1 MTKIS
6 VDIRNTFQGQIIGIT
21 GSCGKTSLKELLTNS
36 LNKVGRSSSSPKS
49 YNNKFGV
56 PLSVFNLN
64 LNNNYG
70 IFEIGMDKKGE
81 IDFLSK
87 IVKPNIGIITNISYA
102 HAKNFNNILGI
113 AKAKSEIIKNIKN
126 DGFIILNADDKFFSF
141 HSKISQKRKLNIISF
156 GISSKADIRL
166 LRINKFG
173 NFYKIKVKIL
183 NQLKVFEIRY
193 KYLNYIINILSAL
206 AVLHVLEKA
215 NNLKPNFF
223 KDFII
228 PDGRGNISKI
238 KLKNKNIFLIDES
251 YNSNPLSLSSAISN
265 FSNSDIEIKRKHF
278 LMGDMLEL
286 GKYSKK
292 LHRKMSDLFNKSKI
306 SKMHIYGRDVVETFK
321 GIKKNRK
328 GRILRNTSDIFELI
342 NRDLN
347 NNDYLMIKGSNS
359 TGLNRIV
366 GTLRGNI

>member
-1 MTKIS
+1 
-6 VDIRNTFQGQIIGIT
+6 
-21 GSCGKTSLKELLTNS
+21 
-36 LNKVGRSSSSPKS
+36 
-49 YNNKFGV
+49 
-56 PLSVFNLN
+56 
-64 LNNNYG
+64 
-70 IFEIGMDKKGE
+70 MDKKGE

-113 AKAKSEIIKNIKN
+113 AKAKSEIIKNIKK

-141 HSKISQKRKLNIISF
+141 HSKISQKRKLNKISF
-156 GISSKADIRL
+156 GLSSKADIRL
-166 LRINKFG
+166 LKINKFG

-183 NQLKVFEIRY
+183 NKLKVFEIRY
-193 KYLNYIINILSAL
+193 KYLNYIKNILSAL

-238 KLKNKNIFLIDES
+238 KLKNKNVFLIDES

-292 LHRKMSDLFNKSKI
+292 LHRKMSGLFNKSKI
-306 SKMHIYGRDVVETFK
+306 SKMHIYGKDVVETFK

-328 GRILRNTSDIFELI
+328 GRILRSTSDIFELI

-366 GTLRGNI
+366 ETLRGNI